1 MCLLMGKGAKGAL
14 DWDGGTAIYGFI
26 FFVWG

>member
-14 DWDGGTAIYGFI
+14 DWDGGSAIYGFI